1 VRKCKGTKRLKRAG
15 SFVELALLFFYRNRY
30 EEAMPEKEL
39 LEQFNVSLCEFD
51 SSQWSRD
58 GFLDPVNRVVYI
70 NRDLPAERRLKVL
83 LHELGHLEHNPKHY
97 ERLREKYEAQANRN
111 MIHELLKNE
120 NLDDFNYIHFMEKY
134 NLTTICDETFVK
146 NEYLKLKEIEKC

>member
-1 VRKCKGTKRLKRAG
+1 MTE
-15 SFVELALLFFYRNRY
+15 S
-30 EEAMPEKEL
+30 EL

-51 SSQWSRD
+51 SSQWPRD

-70 NRDLPAERRLKVL
+70 NRDLPIEIRLKVL
-83 LHELGHLEHNPKHY
+83 LHELGHLEHDPKHY
-97 ERLREKYEAQANRN
+97 ERLREKYEVQANRI

-120 NLDDFNYIHFMEKY
+120 NLDDFNYVHFMEKY

-146 NEYLKLKEIEKC
+146 NEYLKLKEIENVE

>member
-1 VRKCKGTKRLKRAG
+1 MTI
-15 SFVELALLFFYRNRY
+15 
-30 EEAMPEKEL
+30 EEICDKHGVQVAYFDKEL
-39 LEQFNVSLCEFD
+39 WHRHGVYIDEIKIVFVNKAL
-51 SSQWSRD
+51 SSDAQK
-58 GFLDPVNRVVYI
+58 RVV
-70 NRDLPAERRLKVL
+70 